1 MPLGKGIEM
10 LGKVKVIAPG
20 RLVPSLPTG
29 RGRVDVAGLAVG
41 LTSGIVV
48 IVLAGLGAFWYLHY
62 RRRRHLRVRESC
74 QQE

>member
-1 MPLGKGIEM
+1 MPLGKGIEKQP
-10 LGKVKVIAPG
+10 LEQWYP
-20 RLVPSLPTG
+20 LPTG

-41 LTSGIVV
+41 LTSGILL

-62 RRRRHLRVRESC
+62 RRQRRLRVQETC